1 MPPVGHEQ
9 MQPFD
14 TKMLNKNTLQKIRKT
29 TNNMLPVEL
38 LSSSSSA
45 VVLPVYNRIKMVQ
58 CKVLTDYTFEHG
70 PPFRKIKLFLHI

>member
-1 MPPVGHEQ
+1 
-9 MQPFD
+9 
-14 TKMLNKNTLQKIRKT
+14 
-29 TNNMLPVEL
+29 MLPVEL

-70 PPFRKIKLFLHI
+70 PPFRKIELFLHS